1 MTADCI
7 HERDVIE
14 AVASGEWPAAAEPAL
29 QAHVAVCD
37 SCSALADLA
46 TMLHEDHDALC
57 REAQIPS
64 AAQIWR
70 RAAIRTRVEAQ
81 HAAAQPIIVTE
92 RLAAAC
98 ATGVLFAAFTWVAP
112 ARGMGGRRDARR
124 DTPRGKLQ
132 RSDDCVRRRF
142 EAGAAAR
149 HRADGVRDP
158 GAGRAALS
166 PVGRLESDFHF
177 DVARGFNRA
186 EDTPDNFGRSAEAS
200 RYILAE
206 IARTG
211 RVRGRRPARSDRRA
225 G

>member
-112 ARGMGGRRDARR
+112 ARAWAAVATHAATRLAESC
-124 DTPRGKLQ
+124 
-132 RSDDCVRRRF
+132 SDLTI
-142 EAGAAAR
+142 ASGAALK
-149 HRADGVRDP
+149 P
-158 GAGRAALS
+158 ALPLVIGLTGCAILV
-166 PVGRLESDFHF
+166 PVALHF
-177 DVARGFNRA
+177 LLLD
-186 EDTPDNFGRSAEAS
+186 D
-200 RYILAE
+200 
-206 IARTG
+206 
-211 RVRGRRPARSDRRA
+211 
-225 G
+225 